1 MLQDVSYVQIKNGS
15 RCAIKQWY
23 AQPTTIA
30 SQSVQ
35 VILEPHHI
43 LVNNRARV
51 CAHGLDGMII
61 SKKARHKVAETV
73 EKNNTNLLLEIV
85 KELRDRQ
92 RNSYAQTCSEQV
104 EKEMKKLGFLQEAEW
119 CHLIRNW

>member
-1 MLQDVSYVQIKNGS
+1 MSFPNGINHRCYVQIKNGS

-30 SQSVQ
+30 SQSVK

-43 LVNNRARV
+43 IVNNRARV
-51 CAHGLDGMII
+51 CAHGLDGMNI

-73 EKNNTNLLLEIV
+73 EKTTRTFYL
-85 KELRDRQ
+85 K
-92 RNSYAQTCSEQV
+92 
-104 EKEMKKLGFLQEAEW
+104 
-119 CHLIRNW
+119 

>member
-1 MLQDVSYVQIKNGS
+1 MFQDVSYVQIENGS
-15 RCAIKQWY
+15 RYAVKQWY

-51 CAHGLDGMII
+51 CAHGLDGMNI
-61 SKKARHKVAETV
+61 SKEARHKVAETV
-73 EKNNTNLLLEIV
+73 EKTTRTFYL
-85 KELRDRQ
+85 K
-92 RNSYAQTCSEQV
+92 
-104 EKEMKKLGFLQEAEW
+104 
-119 CHLIRNW
+119 